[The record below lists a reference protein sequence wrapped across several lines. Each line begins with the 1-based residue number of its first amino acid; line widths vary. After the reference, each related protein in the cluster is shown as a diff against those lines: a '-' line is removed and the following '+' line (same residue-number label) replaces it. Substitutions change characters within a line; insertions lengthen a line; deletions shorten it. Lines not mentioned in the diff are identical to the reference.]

1 MIDGER
7 FSDFDGFCR
16 EFSSFLDAYVWQGS
30 LDAFNDILR
39 GGFGTPEG
47 GFVLRWEHSE
57 ESRIALGYETTAL
70 RLESLLRTCHP
81 TNREQIASRL
91 SRRGSES
98 VPPCSTNWWRSSVST
113 AQAEMRQR
121 MASNSSS
128 PDRAGGSDWSRVR
141 SGPPHPIAPGVGDSP
156 ADSCWD

>member
-1 MIDGER
+1 MTDTPVLVIDGER

-91 SRRGSES
+91 ES
-98 VPPCSTNWWRSSVST
+98 AR
-113 AQAEMRQR
+113 
-121 MASNSSS
+121 
-128 PDRAGGSDWSRVR
+128 
-141 SGPPHPIAPGVGDSP
+141 IGVGPTLFDELVEIIRIHGP
-156 ADSCWD
+156 GGDEAANGVELQLA